1 MGQNNRY
8 VKYLPILFSIVLI
21 IGILVGSRLTPVST
35 SNKGI
40 FNIDL
45 SRYDKLSDV
54 VNYIMKEYVDSV
66 SRKDLTEEAIDG
78 ILTHLD
84 PHSQYIPAEDFNIV
98 NDPLIGNFEGI
109 GIQFRIEEDTIMVVR
124 PIPGGPSEKVGLMAG
139 DRIVTVDDS
148 LIAGVGVTDQMA
160 MSMLKGKRGTK
171 VRVSIFRRGIDELLD
186 FVIIRDI
193 IPTYSVDVYFMPVD
207 SVGYLKVSKFS
218 ATTFE
223 EFVSTTNDL
232 KNRGMTKLILDLRQ
246 NSGGYLQAAIDMADE
261 FLKKGKLIVYTE
273 GHNQPRETFYA
284 TKSGNL
290 ENIELI
296 ILIDGGSASASE
308 IVAGAIQDNDRGLIV
323 GRRSYGKGL
332 VQRQLDFID
341 GSALRLTVARYYTPT
356 GRCIQK
362 PYNPNEGFDEY
373 FEESYHR
380 YENGELQ
387 VRDSIHFND
396 SLKYVTPEGKV
407 VYGGGGIMPDVFIPL
422 EKDKNW
428 IYYNKLASKGLIFR
442 YAFEYTDR
450 NREQLKKYDTLEKF
464 DSEFE
469 IDNSFFNDF
478 LKYAENKGVKNDKEG
493 LAFAKDRIKI
503 LLKAYIARNLFDD
516 KGFYPVYLQIDDTYN
531 KALNVFVEESK

>member
-1 MGQNNRY
+1 MDQNNRY

-21 IGILVGSRLTPVST
+21 IGIIVGSRLTPVST

-45 SRYDKLSDV
+45 SGYDKLSDV
-54 VNYIMKEYVDSV
+54 VNYILKEYVDSV

-160 MSMLKGKRGTK
+160 MSMLKGKRGTN

-207 SVGYLKVSKFS
+207 SVGYIKVSKFS
-218 ATTFE
+218 ATTFD
-223 EFVSTTNDL
+223 EFVNATDNL
-232 KNRGMTKLILDLRQ
+232 KARGMTKLILDLRQ

-261 FLKKGKLIVYTE
+261 FLEKGKLIVYTE

-290 ENIELI
+290 ENKELI

-422 EKDKNW
+422 EKDKKW
-428 IYYNKLASKGLIFR
+428 IYYNKLATKGLIFK

-450 NREQLKKYDTLEKF
+450 NRKQLKKYDTFEKF

-469 IDNSFFNDF
+469 IDNSFFNKF
-478 LKYAENKGVKNDKEG
+478 LKYAEDKGVMTDTDG
-493 LAFAKDRIKI
+493 LEYSSDRIKI

-516 KGFYPVYLQIDDTYN
+516 KGFYPIYLRIDDAFN
-531 KALNVFVEESK
+531 KSLEIFSEEK

>member
-1 MGQNNRY
+1 
-8 VKYLPILFSIVLI
+8 
-21 IGILVGSRLTPVST
+21 
-35 SNKGI
+35 
-40 FNIDL
+40 
-45 SRYDKLSDV
+45 
-54 VNYIMKEYVDSV
+54 
-66 SRKDLTEEAIDG
+66 
-78 ILTHLD
+78 
-84 PHSQYIPAEDFNIV
+84 
-98 NDPLIGNFEGI
+98 
-109 GIQFRIEEDTIMVVR
+109 
-124 PIPGGPSEKVGLMAG
+124 
-139 DRIVTVDDS
+139 
-148 LIAGVGVTDQMA
+148 
-160 MSMLKGKRGTK
+160 MSMLKGKRGTN

-207 SVGYLKVSKFS
+207 SVGYIKVSKFS
-218 ATTFE
+218 ATTFD
-223 EFVSTTNDL
+223 EFVNATDNL
-232 KNRGMTKLILDLRQ
+232 KARGMTKLILDLRQ

-261 FLKKGKLIVYTE
+261 FLEKGKLIVYTE

-290 ENIELI
+290 ENKELI

-422 EKDKNW
+422 EKDKKW
-428 IYYNKLASKGLIFR
+428 IYYNKLATKGLIFK

-450 NREQLKKYDTLEKF
+450 NRKQLKKYDTFEKF

-469 IDNSFFNDF
+469 IDNSFFNKF
-478 LKYAENKGVKNDKEG
+478 LKYAEDKGVMTDTDG
-493 LAFAKDRIKI
+493 LEYSSDRIKI

-516 KGFYPVYLQIDDTYN
+516 KGFYPIYLRIDDAFN
-531 KALNVFVEESK
+531 KSLEIFSEEK

>member
-1 MGQNNRY
+1 MDKNNRY

-35 SNKGI
+35 SNKGL

-54 VNYIMKEYVDSV
+54 VNYIMKEYDDSI

-207 SVGYLKVSKFS
+207 FVGYLKVSKFS

-223 EFVSTTNDL
+223 EFISTTNDL

-261 FLKKGKLIVYTE
+261 FLEKGELIVYTE

-284 TKSGNL
+284 TKSGIL

-373 FEESYHR
+373 YEESYHR

-428 IYYNKLASKGLIFR
+428 IFYNRLASKGLIFR

-478 LKYAENKGVKNDKEG
+478 LKYVDSKGVKKDKEG
-493 LAFAKDRIKI
+493 LAFAKDRVKI

-516 KGFYPVYLQIDDTYN
+516 KGFYPIYLQIDDTYI
-531 KALNVFVEESK
+531 KAIEIFSKGK

>member
-1 MGQNNRY
+1 MDQNNRY

-21 IGILVGSRLTPVST
+21 IGIIVGSRLTPVST

-45 SRYDKLSDV
+45 SGYDKLSDV
-54 VNYIMKEYVDSV
+54 VNYILKEYVDSV

-160 MSMLKGKRGTK
+160 MSMLKGKRGTN

-207 SVGYLKVSKFS
+207 SVGYIKVSKFS
-218 ATTFE
+218 ATTFD
-223 EFVSTTNDL
+223 EFVNATDNL
-232 KNRGMTKLILDLRQ
+232 KARGMTKLILDLRQ

-261 FLKKGKLIVYTE
+261 FLEKGKLIVYTE

-290 ENIELI
+290 ENKELI

-422 EKDKNW
+422 EKDKKW
-428 IYYNKLASKGLIFR
+428 IYYNKLATKGLIFK

-450 NREQLKKYDTLEKF
+450 NRKQLKKYDTFEKF

-469 IDNSFFNDF
+469 TDNSFFNKF
-478 LKYAENKGVKNDKEG
+478 LKYAEDKGVMTDTDG
-493 LAFAKDRIKI
+493 LEYSSDRIKI

-516 KGFYPVYLQIDDTYN
+516 KGFYPIYLRIDDAFN
-531 KALNVFVEESK
+531 KSLEIFSEEK

>member
-261 FLKKGKLIVYTE
+261 FLKRGKLIVYTE